1 MSRTP
6 APGARDQVARL
17 LTLVPFLHHRDG
29 VRLEEAAQLLGTTPK
44 QVVQDLKV
52 LFMCGLPGGLPD
64 DLIDVDLDAIV
75 TEEGSPVTEG
85 VIRVE
90 NADYLA
96 RPLRLSATE
105 ASAMIVAL
113 RMLRDTSSA
122 GTGSTV
128 ASSADTSPELVDRVL
143 AKLEAAA
150 GAPHVEVTPSPR
162 DAQQVVAAQ
171 LSALVDE
178 AVARGCQLRLLY
190 FVPSRDEESERV
202 VDPYGVVSHGVF
214 SYLDAHCHRA
224 DADRL
229 FRLDRITK
237 AELLASPRAMPAR
250 APRDLSDG
258 LFADDLAPDA
268 TIVTLR
274 LEPPARWATD
284 YYPVRDVR
292 AHDDGSADVD
302 LVVVDRRWLT
312 RLLLRLAPHA
322 RVVHPV
328 EFTGTFTA
336 RAQET
341 LRLYR

>member
-113 RMLRDTSSA
+113 RMLRDTAAA
-122 GTGSTV
+122 G
-128 ASSADTSPELVDRVL
+128 ANPELVDRVL

-150 GAPHVEVTPSPR
+150 GAPHVEITPSPR

-171 LSALVDE
+171 LTALVDQ
-178 AVARGCQLRLLY
+178 AVATGRQLRLLY

-202 VDPYGVVSHGVF
+202 VDPYGVVTHGVF

-224 DADRL
+224 EGERL

-237 AELLASPRAMPAR
+237 AELLPTSRTVPAR

-258 LFADDLAPDA
+258 LFTDDAAPDA

-284 YYPVRDVR
+284 YYPMRDVR
-292 AHDDGSADVD
+292 ANDDGSAEVD

-322 RVVHPV
+322 TVVHPS
-328 EFTGTFTA
+328 EFTDTFTA

-341 LRLYR
+341 LSLYR

>member
-6 APGARDQVARL
+6 TPGARDQVARL

-29 VRLEEAAQLLGTTPK
+29 VRLEEAATLLGTTPQ
-44 QVVQDLKV
+44 QVVRDLKV

-96 RPLRLSATE
+96 RPLRLTATE
-105 ASAMIVAL
+105 ASAVIVAL
-113 RMLRDTSSA
+113 RMLRDTASA
-122 GTGSTV
+122 GAT
-128 ASSADTSPELVDRVL
+128 PELVDRVL

-150 GAPHVEVTPSPR
+150 TGAPHVEVTPSPR
-162 DAQQVVAAQ
+162 DAQQVVVAQ
-171 LSALVDE
+171 LTALVDE
-178 AVARGCQLRLLY
+178 AVASGRQLRLLY

-202 VDPYGVVSHGVF
+202 VDPYGVVAHGVF
-214 SYLDAHCHRA
+214 SYLDAFCHRA
-224 DADRL
+224 GGDRL

-237 AELLASPRAMPAR
+237 AELLPSAPTTAAR
-250 APRDLSDG
+250 PPRDLSEG
-258 LFADDLAPDA
+258 LFSDDVPDA
-268 TIVTLR
+268 TLVTLR

-284 YYPVRDVR
+284 YYPVREVR
-292 AHDDGSADVD
+292 AHDDGSAEVD

-322 RVVHPV
+322 TVIRPA
-328 EFTGTFTA
+328 ELTATFTA

-341 LRLYR
+341 LSLYR

>member
-1 MSRTP
+1 
-6 APGARDQVARL
+6 VARL

-44 QVVQDLKV
+44 QVVQDLRV
-52 LFMCGLPGGLPD
+52 LFMCGLPGGMPD

-75 TEEGSPVTEG
+75 TEEGSPVSEG

-113 RMLRDTSSA
+113 RMLRDTAAA
-122 GTGSTV
+122 G
-128 ASSADTSPELVDRVL
+128 AHPELVDRVL

-150 GAPHVEVTPSPR
+150 GAPHVEITPSPR

-171 LSALVDE
+171 LTALVDE
-178 AVARGCQLRLLY
+178 AVATGRQLRLLY

-224 DADRL
+224 GGDRL

-237 AELLASPRAMPAR
+237 AEPLPTERSTPVR

-258 LFADDLAPDA
+258 LFTDDAVPDA
-268 TIVTLR
+268 TVVTLH
-274 LEPPARWATD
+274 LEPAARWATD
-284 YYPVRDVR
+284 YYPMRDIRV
-292 AHDDGSADVD
+292 HEDGSADVD

-322 RVVHPV
+322 SVVSPQ
-328 EFTGTFTA
+328 EFTETFTA

-341 LRLYR
+341 LSLYR

>member
-29 VRLEEAAQLLGTTPK
+29 VRLEEAATLLGTTPQ

-75 TEEGSPVTEG
+75 TEAGSPVTEG
-85 VIRVE
+85 VIRIE

-113 RMLRDTSSA
+113 RMLRDTASA
-122 GTGSTV
+122 GAT
-128 ASSADTSPELVDRVL
+128 PELVDRVL

-150 GAPHVEVTPSPR
+150 GAPRVEITPSPR
-162 DAQQVVAAQ
+162 DAQQVVVAQ
-171 LSALVDE
+171 LTALADE
-178 AVARGCQLRLLY
+178 AVASRRQLRLLY
-190 FVPSRDEESERV
+190 FVPSRDEESERI
-202 VDPYGVVSHGVF
+202 VDPYGVVAHGVF

-224 DADRL
+224 GGDRL

-237 AELLASPRAMPAR
+237 AELLPSAPTTTPR

-258 LFADDLAPDA
+258 LFTDDAVPDA
-268 TIVTLR
+268 TVVTLR
-274 LEPPARWATD
+274 LDPQARWATD
-284 YYPVRDVR
+284 YYPVREVR
-292 AHDDGSADVD
+292 PAADGSAEVD

-322 RVVHPV
+322 TVVRPA
-328 EFTGTFTA
+328 EFTDTFTA
-336 RAQET
+336 RARET
-341 LRLYR
+341 LSLYR

>member
-1 MSRTP
+1 MRRTP

-29 VRLEEAAQLLGTTPK
+29 VRLEEAATLLGTTPQ

-75 TEEGSPVTEG
+75 TEAGSPVTEG
-85 VIRVE
+85 VIRIE

-113 RMLRDTSSA
+113 RMLRDTGAA
-122 GTGSTV
+122 G
-128 ASSADTSPELVDRVL
+128 ASPELVDRVL
-143 AKLEAAA
+143 AKLESAA
-150 GAPHVEVTPSPR
+150 GAPRVEITPSPR
-162 DAQQVVAAQ
+162 DAQQVVVAQ
-171 LSALVDE
+171 LTALVEE
-178 AVARGCQLRLLY
+178 ALASGRQLRLLY

-202 VDPYGVVSHGVF
+202 VDPYGVVTHGVF
-214 SYLDAHCHRA
+214 SYLDAYCHRA
-224 DADRL
+224 GADRL

-237 AELLASPRAMPAR
+237 AELLRTAPTTPAR
-250 APRDLSDG
+250 EPRDLSDG
-258 LFADDLAPDA
+258 LFTDDAAPDA

-274 LEPPARWATD
+274 LEPAARWATD
-284 YYPVRDVR
+284 YYPVREVR
-292 AHDDGSADVD
+292 AHDDGSAEVD

-322 RVVHPV
+322 TVIRPA
-328 EFTGTFTA
+328 EFTDTFTA

-341 LRLYR
+341 LSLYR